1 MKNLKK
7 IVFKNKTII
16 VLLVLVAV
24 LAGAV
29 FFYIDKKTNSA
40 VNNDQ
45 KNPVQNESNQPTDE
59 EIANNV
65 ANKKVPEGT
74 TTTGSSQATPQS
86 SNATEIAKSVSL
98 QGVINQE
105 EQTAAIS
112 LYGMA
117 AYYTV
122 EILEDG
128 SYKPLISNSFYQGRG
143 GLSVNTLKANSPSG
157 TEYHYRIYPVIDGVK
172 SSIYSEVLVDW
183 NLIVSSGVKSFPGGL

>member
-16 VLLVLVAV
+16 ILLVLASI

-29 FFYIDKKTNSA
+29 FFYIDKKTNNA
-40 VNNDQ
+40 VNED
-45 KNPVQNESNQPTDE
+45 KNPVQNENTQPTEE

-65 ANKKVPEGT
+65 ANKKVPEET
-74 TTTGSSQATPQS
+74 NTTGESQTTPQN

-128 SYKPLISNSFYQGRG
+128 SYKTLISNTFYQGRG
-143 GLSVNTLKANSPSG
+143 GLNVNTLKANSPSG
-157 TEYHYRIYPVIDGVK
+157 TEYRYRIYPVVDGEK
-172 SSIYSEVLVDW
+172 SSVFSEVLVDW